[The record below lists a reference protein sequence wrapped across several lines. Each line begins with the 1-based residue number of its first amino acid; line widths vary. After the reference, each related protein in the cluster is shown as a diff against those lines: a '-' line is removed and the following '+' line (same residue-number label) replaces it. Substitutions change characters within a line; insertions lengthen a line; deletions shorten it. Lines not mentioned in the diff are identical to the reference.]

1 MEKAMV
7 SSKQLALK
15 PQDIVVAVKISVH
28 KARGFTYSVLADELF
43 MSASEVHAATKRCEL
58 CRLLI
63 RTDEG
68 ITTIRQSL
76 VEFLTHG
83 IQYVFP
89 AITGGITRGTPTGFA
104 GPSLRNYFNLENEL
118 VPVWPDAE
126 GQTKGITFQPL
137 YPSLVKAAKVD
148 LGLYDVMTLVD
159 AVRGGAARERELAKA
174 ELMRQLK

>member
-1 MEKAMV
+1 MV
-7 SSKQLALK
+7 SNKQLALK
-15 PQDIVVAVKISVH
+15 PQDVVVAAKISVH
-28 KARGFTYSVLADELF
+28 KDRGFTYSILADELF
-43 MSASEVHAATKRCEL
+43 MSVSEVHAATKRCEL

-63 RTDEG
+63 KTDEG

-104 GPSLRNYFNLENEL
+104 GPSLRNYFDSESDL

-126 GQTKGITFQPL
+126 GQTKGIAFQPL

-148 LGLYDVMTLVD
+148 IGLYDIMTLVD
-159 AVRGGAARERELAKA
+159 AVRGGAARERELAKL
-174 ELMRQLK
+174 ELVRKIK

>member
-1 MEKAMV
+1 MIFN
-7 SSKQLALK
+7 KQLALK

-28 KARGFTYSVLADELF
+28 KARGFTYSFLADELF
-43 MSASEVHAATKRCEL
+43 MSVSEVHAATKRCEL

-68 ITTIRQSL
+68 ITTMRSSL

-83 IQYVFP
+83 VQYVFP
-89 AITGGITRGTPTGFA
+89 AITGGITRGMPTGFA
-104 GPSLRNYFNLENEL
+104 GPSLKNYFNSESEL

-126 GQTKGITFQPL
+126 GQTKGVAFQPL
-137 YPSLVKAAKVD
+137 YPSLVKAAKID
-148 LGLYDVMTLVD
+148 ESLYDVLTLVD

-174 ELMRQLK
+174 ELVRQLK